1 MSILIIGFGVL
12 LLMLGVI
19 VYVAISKYSLI
30 GNLIVTSKDFL
41 NNGFLD
47 SKFTCDGL
55 NLIPEI
61 EIKNLPVNTKS
72 LAIIIEDPDAPKS
85 TWVHFIA
92 WNIKIESIKD
102 VILFK
107 DNIEEING
115 LIRGINSANEL
126 SWHGPCPPKGHGV
139 HIYYFKVYALNK
151 EKINLKEGSNK
162 EDFLEEIKG
171 IDLSYGELIGKY
183 KRD

>member
-1 MSILIIGFGVL
+1 MSILIIWFGVL
-12 LLMLGVI
+12 LLMLWVI

-30 GNLIVTSKDFL
+30 WNLIVTSKDFL
-41 NNGFLD
+41 NNWFLD
-47 SKFTCDGL
+47 SKFTCDWL

-107 DNIEEING
+107 DNIEEINW
-115 LIRGINSANEL
+115 LIRWINSANEL
-126 SWHGPCPPKGHGV
+126 SWHGPCPPKWHWV
-139 HIYYFKVYALNK
+139 HRYIFKVYALNK
-151 EKINLKEGSNK
+151 EKINLKEWSNK
-162 EDFLEEIKG
+162 DDFLEEIKW
-171 IDLSYGELIGKY
+171 IDLSYWELIWKY